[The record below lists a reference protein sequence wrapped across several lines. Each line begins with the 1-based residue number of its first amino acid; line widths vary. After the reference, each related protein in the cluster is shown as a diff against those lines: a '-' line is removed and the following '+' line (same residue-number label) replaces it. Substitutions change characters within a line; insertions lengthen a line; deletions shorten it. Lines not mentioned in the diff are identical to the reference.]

1 MKRVAC
7 LACAGL
13 LGVAQGAAA
22 EQCFEMGP
30 TQFVDG
36 LDYCVS
42 SALAPQSGNDY
53 GPENLWDGSDA
64 TAWCEGAPGTT
75 GERLT
80 IRIEGGPPF
89 RRLSF
94 DNGYAKS
101 ARSFARNARPRV
113 LAISTDT
120 GVKMRATLRDD
131 PGETIVELPLG
142 QHRWVEMRIV
152 EVYPGTHYQD
162 TCLNGVFIDFEYEEM
177 LLHQE
182 QFGKKN

>member
-1 MKRVAC
+1 
-7 LACAGL
+7 
-13 LGVAQGAAA
+13 
-22 EQCFEMGP
+22 MGP

-36 LDYCVS
+36 IDYCVS
-42 SALAPQSGNDY
+42 SALTPQSGNDY

-64 TAWCEGAPGTT
+64 TAWCEGAPGAT

-80 IRIEGGPPF
+80 IYLDNAPPF
-89 RRLSF
+89 RRISF

-101 ARSFARNARPRV
+101 ARTFTRNARPRV

-120 GVKMRATLRDD
+120 GVKMRATLPDS
-131 PGETIVELPLG
+131 PGESIVELPLG
-142 QHRWVEMRIV
+142 AHGWVEMRIV

-177 LLHQE
+177 QLQ
-182 QFGKKN
+182 QRQSGKKN